1 MDFIEELLVHL
12 PVHLSKGESTT
23 AVIERSP
30 KILFD
35 RLISYYVQKAMPS
48 LWMPKSFKSSLKN
61 DL

>member
-35 RLISYYVQKAMPS
+35 RLISYYVQKGYAIPMDAQEFQ
-48 LWMPKSFKSSLKN
+48 KAA
-61 DL
+61 